1 MKACEAVST
10 RIKKLNETDGESN
23 LSMRQIGLR
32 RLLSGI
38 NAHLSSCVVSA
49 TMAWYLVTHGTRFH
63 FSHEFKPLLLSQLE
77 SWYEGKGYSRRIRK
91 KKRPE
96 NHMTHTTVALEDKFA
111 RILRYGLTVM
121 LITIFSDLL
130 FQNLTI

>member
-1 MKACEAVST
+1 MKEKAIHVEYDT
-10 RIKKLNETDGESN
+10 
-23 LSMRQIGLR
+23 
-32 RLLSGI
+32 
-38 NAHLSSCVVSA
+38 
-49 TMAWYLVTHGTRFH
+49 
-63 FSHEFKPLLLSQLE
+63 
-77 SWYEGKGYSRRIRK
+77 

-96 NHMTHTTVALEDKFA
+96 KHMTHTTVALEDKFA